1 LNDFDESLLFDPM
14 VAHSPLEDLVG
25 MASREFNEEE
35 ALFGSVGSAS
45 SAFDL
50 YSQQNKPQRSANPAN
65 PAVVNKSSNAEYISD
80 FLMEDE
86 LNLSDPTK
94 SSWRREVVTESYFVL
109 KSAYHNFLLFITVA
123 DTFKSSSKHKTCSNR
138 PILGH
143 ELKPHVS
150 QIPQI

>member
-94 SSWRREVVTESYFVL
+94 SSWRREVVIESSFVL
-109 KSAYHNFLLFITVA
+109 QSSNHNFLLLMTVA
-123 DTFKSSSKHKTCSNR
+123 DTFESSKHKTSSNR

-150 QIPQI
+150 QISQI